1 MRVTKKYMLKVV
13 KEELSKVLKEG
24 LSYGDYMRA
33 VADLAEKRREKGSA
47 TYENYENLFS
57 QMKRPKYSSQHFCWD
72 ERCADG

>member
-33 VADLAEKRREKGSA
+33 VADLAEKRREKDLLHMR
-47 TYENYENLFS
+47 NYENLFS
-57 QMKRPKYSSQHFCWD
+57 QMKR
-72 ERCADG
+72 A